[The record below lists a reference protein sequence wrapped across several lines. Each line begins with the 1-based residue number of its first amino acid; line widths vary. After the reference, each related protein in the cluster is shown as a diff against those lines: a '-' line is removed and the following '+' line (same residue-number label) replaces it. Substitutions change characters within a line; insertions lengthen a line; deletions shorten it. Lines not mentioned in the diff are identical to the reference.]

1 MHFVN
6 IPAGNFMMGC
16 SAEDPECNA
25 DEKPAH
31 RVSITR
37 SFEFGKYQVT
47 QAEYE
52 AVTAINP
59 SYSKGPN
66 LPVEGVSWD
75 DAQKFCE
82 AVNRKGDGY
91 RYRLP
96 TEAEWEY
103 AARAGNSSCRYGPL
117 VEVAWSRDN
126 SGGKTHPVG
135 EKKPNAFGLHDTLGN
150 VWEWVQ
156 DWYSLTYYSH
166 SPESDP
172 QGPDTGEYRVSRGG
186 SWRGVV
192 RGQARVSSRYM
203 LKPTVRSIVG
213 GFRCVRER
221 LP

>member
-1 MHFVN
+1 MHFVK
-6 IPAGNFMMGC
+6 ISTGSFMMGC
-16 SAEDPECNA
+16 SAGDHECQA

-37 SFEFGKYQVT
+37 PFEIGKYQVT

-52 AVTAINP
+52 AVTAVNP

-82 AVNRKGDGY
+82 ALNRKGDGY
-91 RYRLP
+91 HYRLP

-103 AARAGNSSCRYGPL
+103 TARAGDSSCRYGL
-117 VEVAWSRDN
+117 LEEVAWSRDN

-135 EKKPNAFGLHDTLGN
+135 EKKPNAFGLYDVLGN
-150 VWEWVQ
+150 VWEWVE
-156 DWYSLTYYSH
+156 DWYSITYYRE
-166 SPESDP
+166 SPERDP
-172 QGPDTGEYRVSRGG
+172 NGPVTGEYRLARGG

-192 RGQARVSSRYM
+192 RGHARVSSRYM
-203 LKPTVRSIVG
+203 LKPDSRSIVV
-213 GFRCVRER
+213 GFRCVREPR
-221 LP
+221 R